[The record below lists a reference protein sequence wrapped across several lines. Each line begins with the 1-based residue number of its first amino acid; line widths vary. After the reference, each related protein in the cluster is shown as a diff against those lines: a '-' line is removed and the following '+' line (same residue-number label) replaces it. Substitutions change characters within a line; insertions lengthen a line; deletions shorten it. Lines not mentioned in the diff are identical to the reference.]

1 MKAPLLEPRLR
12 LIIRVSLN
20 SSISCP
26 KGESRMVSASS
37 RPRAVIIGAGIGGL
51 SAAIALQTA
60 GWDVSV
66 YERTRSLSGIGAGIA
81 LAANAMKA
89 LRQLGADEQVSRLG
103 APVRQADIYTSDGRL
118 LVSLPTEEQA
128 RRYGAQSYLIH
139 RADLHSVL
147 LGRLESG
154 TVRTDK
160 KLRCWEQNERSVKA
174 VFEDGTITEG
184 DVLIGADGLHSAVRA
199 QLFGESAPLRYAGY
213 SALRGTAHWH
223 DERFPFE
230 QGGGFE
236 AWGPGKRFGVSAIG
250 QGRIF
255 WFAAVNAPQ
264 GQELPPAERKAAA
277 LHQFCGWMEPIE
289 ALISATDEVSIL
301 SHDIFDRR
309 PLAGWSWGRVTLLGD
324 AAHPMLPNLGQG
336 GAQAMEDALALA
348 RCLRQAYGTPG
359 TPGVAAALRQYE
371 QERFGRTA
379 LVVRRS
385 RAMGR
390 MVQLAHPAAIA
401 VRNRLLRLLPAR
413 MQIRRLD
420 WLVGYEP

>member
-1 MKAPLLEPRLR
+1 
-12 LIIRVSLN
+12 
-20 SSISCP
+20 
-26 KGESRMVSASS
+26 MVSASS
-37 RPRAVIIGAGIGGL
+37 RPRALIIGAGIGGL
-51 SAAIALQTA
+51 SAAIALQSA

-66 YERTRSLSGIGAGIA
+66 YERTRTLSSIGAGIV

-103 APVRQADIYTSDGRL
+103 APVRQADIYASDGRL

-139 RADLHSVL
+139 RADLHSIL
-147 LGRLESG
+147 LSRLEPG
-154 TVRTDK
+154 TLHTDM
-160 KLRCWEQNERSVKA
+160 KLRRWEQSERRVKA
-174 VFEDGTITEG
+174 VFEDGKTAEG

-213 SALRGTAHWH
+213 TALRGIAHWH

-236 AWGPGKRFGVSAIG
+236 AWGAGKRFGVSAIG

-264 GQELPPAERKAAA
+264 GQELPPAERKTAA
-277 LHQFCGWMEPIE
+277 LHHFRGWMKPIE
-289 ALISATDEVSIL
+289 ALITATDEASIL

-309 PLAGWSWGRVTLLGD
+309 PLAGWSRGRVTLLGD

-348 RCLRQAYGTPG
+348 RCLRQTCGTSGTPNA
-359 TPGVAAALRQYE
+359 AAALQQYE
-371 QERFGRTA
+371 RERFRRTA

-413 MQIRRLD
+413 MQISRLD

>member
-1 MKAPLLEPRLR
+1 MAKT
-12 LIIRVSLN
+12 
-20 SSISCP
+20 
-26 KGESRMVSASS
+26 

-51 SAAIALQTA
+51 SAAIALQSV

-66 YERTRSLSGIGAGIA
+66 YERTYALSGIGAGIV

-89 LRQLGADEQVSRLG
+89 LRQLGADQQVSRLG

-118 LVSLPTEEQA
+118 LVSLPADEQA
-128 RRYGAQSYLIH
+128 RRYGVQSYLIH

-147 LGRLESG
+147 LGRLEPG
-154 TVRTDK
+154 TVRTEK
-160 KLRCWEQNERSVKA
+160 KLRRWEQSERSVKA
-174 VFEDGTITEG
+174 VFEDGTSTEG
-184 DVLIGADGLHSAVRA
+184 DVLIGADGLYSAVRA

-213 SALRGTAHWH
+213 SALRGIAHWH
-223 DERFPFE
+223 DERYPFE

-255 WFAAVNAPQ
+255 WFAAVNARQ
-264 GQELPPAERKAAA
+264 GRELPPAERKAAA
-277 LHQFCGWMEPIE
+277 LRQFRGWMEPIE
-289 ALISATDEVSIL
+289 ALISATDEASIL

-309 PLAGWSWGRVTLLGD
+309 PLAGWSRGRVTLLGD

-348 RCLRQAYGTPG
+348 RCLRQARGTPG
-359 TPGVAAALRQYE
+359 TPGAAAALRQYE

-390 MVQLAHPAAIA
+390 MVQLAHPAAMA

-413 MQIRRLD
+413 MQISRLD